1 MIKLL
6 ESALNRA
13 SNNELKI
20 RCAQERKNRLRDF
33 ALNPPMEGG
42 NEIKRDTQQRT
53 SKGSFDPNA
62 TKVSLTSGGSLN
74 DTLGKK
80 GMRNAKG
87 GK

>member
-42 NEIKRDTQQRT
+42 EIKRDT
-53 SKGSFDPNA
+53 
-62 TKVSLTSGGSLN
+62 
-74 DTLGKK
+74 
-80 GMRNAKG
+80 
-87 GK
+87 

>member
-1 MIKLL
+1 
-6 ESALNRA
+6 
-13 SNNELKI
+13 
-20 RCAQERKNRLRDF
+20 
-33 ALNPPMEGG
+33 MEGG